1 MHVAYVLVILEGSVR
16 RLFVER
22 LLDLI
27 KIIDNM
33 GNRLQRESREDKS
46 QLMGFGVHCS
56 VQ

>member
-1 MHVAYVLVILEGSVR
+1 MVR
-16 RLFVER
+16 QAAFVER

-27 KIIDNM
+27 KIVYNM
-33 GNRLQRESREDKS
+33 ENTLQRESREDKR